1 MNPADQPRAVVSCV
15 FCGTANRVDLSKL
28 ASGPRCA
35 NCQKPILLDRPVKTT
50 GGDFDRTLQGTD
62 VPVVVDFYADW
73 CGPCRMMA
81 PTLDDFARQQAG
93 RALVVKLDTDAEPA
107 IAGRYGIR
115 GIPTLIVF
123 ERGQERGRHV
133 GVTDLRTLQTLTGLS

>member
-1 MNPADQPRAVVSCV
+1 MSQTDQRRAVVRCP

-35 NCQKPILLDRPVKTT
+35 SCHKPILLDRPVKAT
-50 GGDFDRTLQGTD
+50 GADFDRTLQGTD

-81 PTLDDFARQQAG
+81 PILDDFARQQAG
-93 RALVVKLDTDAEPA
+93 HALVVKLDTDAEPA
-107 IAGRYGIR
+107 VAGRYGIR
-115 GIPTLIVF
+115 GIPTVIVF
-123 ERGQERGRHV
+123 DRGRERGRHV
-133 GVTDLRTLQTLTGLS
+133 GVADLRTLLTLTGLA